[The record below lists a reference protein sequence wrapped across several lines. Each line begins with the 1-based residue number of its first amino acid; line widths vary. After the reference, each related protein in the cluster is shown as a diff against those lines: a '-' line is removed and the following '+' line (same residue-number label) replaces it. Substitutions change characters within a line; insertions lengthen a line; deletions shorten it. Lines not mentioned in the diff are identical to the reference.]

1 MVVDIQAPLTTP
13 LTTHLTTHLTTPLA
27 TPPYYTPY
35 VTPYYTPYATPYY
48 TPYRTAFRRPPGP
61 SLLLTLRA
69 YLPLT
74 YSPTYHL
81 PLTTCFI
88 QGVGNL
94 WTDPQIHSLAGD
106 DYGDGNLGVGGM
118 ALFFSTSRYGPV
130 AKSLGLP
137 LFALSPAEQARFEMP
152 PSHTVAASI
161 AYGCSLPRIRLQ
173 LASHAVAA
181 CLAYDCSLPH
191 IRLQPASHTVAGA
204 HRGAPGAARRLRP
217 CECRGGTVPR
227 THPGKLVRW

>member
-74 YSPTYHL
+74 YL

-152 PSHTVAASI
+152 PSHTAAASITYGCSLHHMRLQRPSHTVAASI
-161 AYGCSLPRIRLQ
+161 TCGCSLPRMRLQ
-173 LASHAVAA
+173 PASHAVAA
-181 CLAYDCSLPH
+181 CLTYGC
-191 IRLQPASHTVAGA
+191 RRAS
-204 HRGAPGAARRLRP
+204 RRTRSSSPPPTLR
-217 CECRGGTVPR
+217 VPR
-227 THPGKLVRW
+227 GRRTSHPPR